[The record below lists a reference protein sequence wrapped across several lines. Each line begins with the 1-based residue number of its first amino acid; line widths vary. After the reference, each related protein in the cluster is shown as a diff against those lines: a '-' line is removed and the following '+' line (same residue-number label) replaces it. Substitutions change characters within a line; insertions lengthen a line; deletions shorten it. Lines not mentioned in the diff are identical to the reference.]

1 MARKKNFALPN
12 ALKSKVMEVIIHQEL
27 INPKNEDPAIY
38 VDLRFTG
45 SRDTLPALEDIFDR
59 HTESHLLLFQSKYE
73 GAAASTKSDALKIL
87 SNEIE
92 ELEEKITYKFFYD
105 GVDGERTMSR
115 QEVFEL
121 FPEVDVRIKAI
132 ESNRAT
138 VISELKGSPIKDF
151 FDRYSLRMRVTA
163 KELML
168 LSLILKENDWFDIKN
183 LTNGKPGHHKLNRL
197 LSYVHV
203 IDQPGGNRPKYGNS
217 YTYSSRSVDS
227 YEGFKKTILSDFSPN
242 PLTSALKETGFDYVK
257 NANDEIKDG
266 LGLK

>member
-1 MARKKNFALPN
+1 MARKRIFALPN
-12 ALKSKVMEVIIHQEL
+12 ALKSKVMEVIIRQEF
-27 INPKNEDPAIY
+27 INPKNEDPANY

-45 SRDTLPALEDIFDR
+45 SPEPLPPLVDIFDI

-87 SNEIE
+87 RNEIE
-92 ELEEKITYKFFYD
+92 ELKEKITYKFFHD

-115 QEVFEL
+115 HEVFEL
-121 FPEVDVRIKAI
+121 FPEVNDRIIAI
-132 ESNRAT
+132 EANRSK

-203 IDQPGGNRPKYGNS
+203 IDQPGGNRPDYGNS
-217 YTYSSRSVDS
+217 YTYSSRSVDT
-227 YEGFKKTILSDFSPN
+227 YEQSKTTIQSDFSHDPIS
-242 PLTSALKETGFDYVK
+242 SALEDSHIEYVV
-257 NANDEIKDG
+257 NANNEILDG
-266 LGLK
+266 LGLI

>member
-1 MARKKNFALPN
+1 MARKRIFALPN
-12 ALKSKVMEVIIHQEL
+12 ALKSKVMEVIIHENL
-27 INPKNEDPAIY
+27 LHEENEDPANY
-38 VDLRFTG
+38 VDLRFPG
-45 SRDTLPALEDIFDR
+45 SRKTLPPLEDIFDR

-121 FPEVDVRIKAI
+121 FPEVDDRIIAI
-132 ESNRAT
+132 EDNRRQ

-203 IDQPGGNRPKYGNS
+203 IDQPGGNRPVFGSS
-217 YTYSSRSVDS
+217 YTYSNRSVDT
-227 YEGFKKTILSDFSPN
+227 YEKFKNDILCDFIPD
-242 PLTSALKETGFDYVK
+242 PIGSALEESAIDYVD
-257 NANDEIKDG
+257 NATKEIQHG

>member
-12 ALKSKVMEVIIHQEL
+12 ALKSKVMEVIIRQEF
-27 INPKNEDPAIY
+27 INPKNEDPANY

-59 HTESHLLLFQSKYE
+59 HTESHLLLFQTKYE
-73 GAAASTKSDALKIL
+73 KAAESTKSDALKIL
-87 SNEIE
+87 GNEIE
-92 ELEEKITYKFFYD
+92 KLEEKITYKFFHD
-105 GVDGERTMSR
+105 GVDGERIMSR

-121 FPEVDVRIKAI
+121 FPEVSDRITAI
-132 ESNRAT
+132 EANRNN

-151 FDRYSLRMRVTA
+151 FDRYTLRMRVTA

-183 LTNGKPGHHKLNRL
+183 LTNGKSGDHKLNRL
-197 LSYVHV
+197 LSYVHI
-203 IDQPGGNRPKYGNS
+203 IDQKAGNRPKFGS
-217 YTYSSRSVDS
+217 PYTYSNRSVDT
-227 YEGFKKTILSDFSPN
+227 YEKFKTTINDDFIDDPLSG
-242 PLTSALKETGFDYVK
+242 ALEDTAIDYVETTYK
-257 NANDEIKDG
+257 EIKHG

>member
-1 MARKKNFALPN
+1 MSRKRNFALPN
-12 ALKSKVMEVIIHQEL
+12 ALKSKVMEVIIHENL
-27 INPKNEDPAIY
+27 LHEENEDPANY

-45 SRDTLPALEDIFDR
+45 SRKTLPPLEDIFDR

-73 GAAASTKSDALKIL
+73 GAAKSTKSDALKIL
-87 SNEIE
+87 RNEIE

-203 IDQPGGNRPKYGNS
+203 IDQPGGNRPNYGNS

-227 YEGFKKTILSDFSPN
+227 YEGFKKTILSDFSHDPIS
-242 PLTSALKETGFDYVK
+242 SALEESAIDYVD
-257 NANDEIKDG
+257 NATKEIQHG

>member
-1 MARKKNFALPN
+1 MARKRIFALPN
-12 ALKSKVMEVIIHQEL
+12 ALKSKVMEVIIHQEI
-27 INPKNEDPAIY
+27 INPKNEDPANY

-45 SRDTLPALEDIFDR
+45 SRKTLPPLEDIFDI

-87 SNEIE
+87 RKEIE
-92 ELEEKITYKFFYD
+92 ELEEKITYKFFHD

-115 QEVFEL
+115 QEVIESY
-121 FPEVDVRIKAI
+121 PEVFDRIMAI

-138 VISELKGSPIKDF
+138 VISDLKGSNIKDF
-151 FDRYSLRMRVTA
+151 FNRYSIRMRVTA

-183 LTNGKPGHHKLNRL
+183 LTNGKSGHHKLNRL

-203 IDQPGGNRPKYGNS
+203 IDQKAGNRPDYGS
-217 YTYSSRSVDS
+217 PYTYSSRSVDT
-227 YEGFKKTILSDFSPN
+227 YEKSKATIQSDFSPN
-242 PLTSALKETGFDYVK
+242 PLSNALKETGFDYVK